1 MATVNNPLAGIL
13 DQARELAANIPQ
25 FTVNIDYETLA
36 KAVIKV
42 FRDEQKKF
50 QDNPHIL
57 LIQSE
62 AHRMYHQSVIR
73 ALVRRGLLQPYK
85 FDLKEYYDLDGNL
98 ITKTKGVV
106 YYRAVDIEK
115 AIEEGNVLKGT
126 RQLRMKRS

>member
-1 MATVNNPLAGIL
+1 MTTVNNPLASIL
-13 DQARELAANIPQ
+13 EQAQELAANIPQ
-25 FTVNIDYETLA
+25 FTVNIDYDALA
-36 KAVIKV
+36 KAAIKV

-50 QDNPHIL
+50 QDNPRIL

-62 AHRMYHQSVIR
+62 AHKMYHRTVIQ
-73 ALVRRGLLQPYK
+73 ALTRRGFLQPYK
-85 FDLKEYYDLDGNL
+85 FDFQEYYDIDGNL
-98 ITKTKGVV
+98 ITKAKGVV